1 MTEVY
6 TDPLDIDKLSVK
18 ELEILIKKANEAYF
32 GEEELIMSDAIYDM
46 YIDFLRLKSKNNKLL
61 KQVGSQVKDPK
72 AKFKLDYK
80 LYSMDKKKEKKLI
93 MKWLDKYDPDYI
105 VTDKL
110 DGISGLIVYK
120 NDGNIIF
127 NTRGTATHGLNITK
141 LLKYLPNIPDYEKVS
156 KYCKKNKIKGEQ
168 NLIAFRGEILISKKI
183 FKKNWKDK
191 KANTRNTVGG
201 LVNSKYVDPNLAVD
215 SSFVVYELVDPN
227 FDIMKQLK
235 VIKDIGFE
243 KVYHKK
249 FKNLDYDILSKHLK
263 KRRIDSIYDIDGVI
277 VTNNKRHKRDN
288 TGNPK
293 YAFAFKVVLDDQKA
307 MTKIVDIE
315 WHISKD
321 GYISPIVLIEPVSIG
336 GVKIGRVSAFNAKYV
351 VDNKLG
357 VGAEI
362 EVIRSGDVI
371 PKIEKVIKKAKKVK
385 LPDGDWHWNETK
397 INIICDDCNNKEVI
411 TRQIYYFFDKLN
423 VKGLGMKNVEKLYDS
438 GLNTILKILNAKYK
452 DILKMD
458 GFKEKSSK
466 KLHNALQNSLNDVEL
481 ELIMGASNKFGRCIG
496 VRKSKTVLDVYP
508 NILKD
513 YKKWKTEEF
522 IEKIKGISGWD
533 SKTSTEFVD
542 KFDDFIKFYKS
553 IEKFVKL
560 KKKTKTVKNGKMSGK
575 NIVMTGF
582 RDKELSEK
590 IVNNGGNVSNSISK
604 NTDYLIV
611 KDKESKKSKSSKIVK
626 ANNLGVKI
634 LIKSEI
640 ENMLD

>member
-18 ELEILIKKANEAYF
+18 ELETIIKKANEAYF
-32 GEEELIMSDAIYDM
+32 SEEELIMSDAIYDM

-61 KQVGSQVKDPK
+61 KEVGSKVKDPK
-72 AKFKLDYK
+72 LKVKLDYK
-80 LYSMDKKKEKKLI
+80 LYSMDKKKEQKLI
-93 MKWLDKYDPDYI
+93 EKWLGEYDPDYV

-120 NDGNIIF
+120 NDGNVIF

-141 LLKYLPNIPDYEKVS
+141 LLKYLPNIPDFKHVN

-168 NLIAFRGEILISKKI
+168 NLIAFRGEILISKKK
-183 FKKNWKDK
+183 FEKNWKDK

-201 LVNSKYVDPNLAVD
+201 LVNSKFVDPNLAVD
-215 SSFVVYELVDPN
+215 ASFVVYELVDPN
-227 FDIMKQLK
+227 FNIMKQLK
-235 VIKDIGFE
+235 IIKDIGFE

-249 FKNLDYDILSKHLK
+249 FKNLDYDILSKYLK
-263 KRRIDSIYDIDGVI
+263 KRRIDSVYDIDGVI

-307 MTKIVDIE
+307 KTKIVDIE

-321 GYISPIVLIEPVSIG
+321 GYISPIILIEPVSIG
-336 GVKIGRVSAFNAKYV
+336 GVKIGRVTAFNAKYV

-357 VGAEI
+357 IGAEI

-371 PKIEKVIKKAKKVK
+371 PKIEKVIKKAKDVK
-385 LPDGDWHWNETK
+385 LPDGNWHWNETK

-411 TRQIYYFFDKLN
+411 TRKIYYFFDKLD
-423 VKGLGMKNVEKLYDS
+423 VKGLGMRNVEKLYDS
-438 GLNTILKILNAKYK
+438 GLNTILKILNASYE
-452 DILKMD
+452 DILKLD
-458 GFKEKSSK
+458 GFKEKSAK
-466 KLHNALQNSLNDVEL
+466 KLHVAIQKSLKDVNL
-481 ELIMGASNKFGRCIG
+481 ETIMGASNKFGRG
-496 VRKSKTVLDVYP
+496 VGIRKSKTVLDVYP

-513 YKKWKTEEF
+513 YKKWSTEEF
-522 IEKIKGISGWD
+522 VEKIKKISGWD
-533 SKTSTEFVD
+533 IKTSTEFVD
-542 KFDDFIKFYKS
+542 KFDDFAKFYKS
-553 IEKFVKL
+553 IKKFVKL
-560 KKKTKTVKNGKMSGK
+560 NKANKIVKNVKISGK

-582 RDKELSEK
+582 RDKQLSEK
-590 IVNNGGNVSNSISK
+590 IVSNGGNVVNSISK

-611 KDKESKKSKSSKIVK
+611 KDEESKKSKSSKIVK
-626 ANNLGVKI
+626 AEKLGIKI

-640 ENMLD
+640 EKMLN

>member
-18 ELEILIKKANEAYF
+18 ELETLIKKANEAYF
-32 GEEELIMSDAIYDM
+32 GEEELIMTDAVYDM

-61 KQVGSQVKDPK
+61 KQVGSKVKDPK
-72 AKFKLDYK
+72 MKVKLDYK
-80 LYSMDKKKEKKLI
+80 LYSMDKKKEQKLI
-93 MKWLDKYDPDYI
+93 EKWLGEYDPEYV

-120 NDGNIIF
+120 NDGSVIF

-141 LLKYLPNIPDYEKVS
+141 LLKYLPNIPDYDKVS

-168 NLIAFRGEILISKKI
+168 NLIAFRGEILISKKN
-183 FKKNWKDK
+183 FEKNWKDK

-215 SSFVVYELVDPN
+215 ASFVVYELVDPN
-227 FDIMKQLK
+227 FDIIKQLK
-235 VIKDIGFE
+235 VIKEIGFE

-249 FKNLDYDILSKHLK
+249 FKKLDYNILSNYLK
-263 KRRIDSIYDIDGVI
+263 KRRIESVYDIDGVI
-277 VTNNKRHKRDN
+277 VTNNKKHKRDN

-307 MTKIVDIE
+307 KSKIVDIE
-315 WHISKD
+315 WHTSKD
-321 GYISPIVLIEPVSIG
+321 GYISPIVIIEPVSIG
-336 GVKIGRVSAFNAKYV
+336 GVTISRVTAFNAKYV

-371 PKIEKVIKKAKKVK
+371 PKIEKVIKKAKKVV
-385 LPDGDWHWNETK
+385 LPEGNWHWNETK
-397 INIICDDCNNKEVI
+397 INIISDDNNSREIV
-411 TRQIYYFFDKLN
+411 TRQIYYFFDKLD
-423 VKGLGMKNVEKLYDS
+423 VKGLGMKNVEKLYDA
-438 GLNTILKILNAKYK
+438 GLNTILKILNAKYE
-452 DILKMD
+452 DILKLD
-458 GFKEKSSK
+458 GFKEKSAT
-466 KLHNALQNSLNDVEL
+466 KLHVAIQKSLKEVNL
-481 ELIMGASNKFGRCIG
+481 ETIMGASNKFGRGVG

-513 YKKWKTEEF
+513 YKKWSNEEF

-542 KFDDFIKFYKS
+542 KFDDFAKFYKS

-560 KKKTKTVKNGKMSGK
+560 KKKLKTVKNGKMSGK

-582 RDKELSEK
+582 RDKELTQK
-590 IVNNGGNVSNSISK
+590 IVSNGGKVVNSISK

-611 KDKESKKSKSSKIVK
+611 KDEESKNSKSSKIVK
-626 ANNLGVKI
+626 AEKLKVSIITKEDFEK
-634 LIKSEI
+634 L
-640 ENMLD
+640 LD

>member
-1 MTEVY
+1 MTQVY

-32 GEEELIMSDAIYDM
+32 GEKELIMTDAVYDM

-61 KQVGSQVKDPK
+61 KQVGSRDKDPK
-72 AKFKLDYK
+72 MKVKLDYK
-80 LYSMDKKKEKKLI
+80 LYSMDKKKEQKLI
-93 MKWLDKYDPDYI
+93 EKWLNEYDPEYV

-110 DGISGLIVYK
+110 DGISGLVVYK

-141 LLKYLPNIPDYEKVS
+141 LLKYLPNIPDYDKVS

-168 NLIAFRGEILISKKI
+168 NLIAFRGEILISKKN
-183 FKKNWKDK
+183 FEKNWKDK

-215 SSFVVYELVDPN
+215 ASFVVYELVDPN
-227 FDIMKQLK
+227 FNIMKQLK
-235 VIKDIGFE
+235 IIKEIGFE
-243 KVYHKK
+243 KVHHKK
-249 FKNLDYDILSKHLK
+249 FKKLDYNILSKYLK
-263 KRRIDSIYDIDGVI
+263 KRRIDSVYDIDGVI

-288 TGNPK
+288 AGNPK

-307 MTKIVDIE
+307 KSKIVNIE
-315 WHISKD
+315 WHTSKD
-321 GYISPIVLIEPVSIG
+321 GYISPIVIIEPVSIG
-336 GVKIGRVSAFNAKYV
+336 GVTISRVTAFNAKYV

-357 VGAEI
+357 KGAEI

-371 PKIEKVIKKAKKVK
+371 PKIEKIIKKAKKVV
-385 LPDGDWHWNETK
+385 LPEGNWHWNETK
-397 INIICDDCNNKEVI
+397 INIISDNNNSKEIV
-411 TRQIYYFFDKLN
+411 TRQIYYFFDKLD
-423 VKGLGMKNVEKLYDS
+423 VKGIGMRNVEKLYDA
-438 GLNTILKILNAKYK
+438 GLNTILKILNAKYE
-452 DILKMD
+452 DILKLD

-466 KLHNALQNSLNDVEL
+466 KLHVAIQKSLKEVDL
-481 ELIMGASNKFGRCIG
+481 ETIMGASNKFGRGIG

-513 YKKWKTEEF
+513 YKKWSNEEF
-522 IEKIKGISGWD
+522 IDKIKEISGWD
-533 SKTSTEFVD
+533 VKTSTEFVD
-542 KFDDFIKFYKS
+542 KFDDFAKFYKS

-560 KKKTKTVKNGKMSGK
+560 KKKHKVNKNGKISGK

-582 RDKELSEK
+582 RDKDLSER
-590 IVNNGGNVSNSISK
+590 IVSNGGNVVGSISK

-611 KDKESKKSKSSKIVK
+611 KDEDSKNSKSSKIVK
-626 ANNLGVKI
+626 AEKLGIKI
-634 LIKSEI
+634 LVKSEF
-640 ENMLD
+640 EKMLS

>member
-18 ELEILIKKANEAYF
+18 ELETLIKKANEAYF
-32 GEEELIMSDAIYDM
+32 GEEELIMSDAVYDM

-61 KQVGSQVKDPK
+61 KQVGSKVKDPK
-72 AKFKLDYK
+72 MKVKLDYK
-80 LYSMDKKKEKKLI
+80 LYSMDKKKEQKLI
-93 MKWLDKYDPDYI
+93 EKWLTAYNPEYV

-120 NDGNIIF
+120 NDGSVIF

-141 LLKYLPNIPDYEKVS
+141 LLKYLTNIPDYDKVS

-168 NLIAFRGEILISKKI
+168 NLIAFRGEILISKKN
-183 FKKNWKDK
+183 FEKNWKDK

-215 SSFVVYELVDPN
+215 ASFVVYELVDPN

-235 VIKDIGFE
+235 VIKEIGFE
-243 KVYHKK
+243 KVHHKK
-249 FKNLDYDILSKHLK
+249 FKKLDYDILSKYLK
-263 KRRIDSIYDIDGVI
+263 KRRIDSVYDIDGVI

-307 MTKIVDIE
+307 KTKIVDIE

-321 GYISPIVLIEPVSIG
+321 GYISPIVIIEPVSIG
-336 GVKIGRVSAFNAKYV
+336 GVTISRVTAFNAKYV
-351 VDNKLG
+351 LDNKLG
-357 VGAEI
+357 KGAEI

-371 PKIEKVIKKAKKVK
+371 PKIEKVLKKAKKVE
-385 LPDGDWHWNETK
+385 LPEGNWHWNETK
-397 INIICDDCNNKEVI
+397 INIISDDNNSREIVV
-411 TRQIYYFFDKLN
+411 RQIYYFFDKLD

-438 GLNTILKILNAKYK
+438 GLNTILKILNAKYE
-452 DILKMD
+452 DILKLD

-466 KLHNALQNSLNDVEL
+466 KLHVAIQKSLKDVDL
-481 ELIMGASNKFGRCIG
+481 ETIMGASNKFGRGVG

-513 YKKWKTEEF
+513 YKKWSKEEF
-522 IEKIKGISGWD
+522 IEKIKAISGWE
-533 SKTSTEFVD
+533 SKTSIEFVD
-542 KFDDFIKFYKS
+542 KFDDFSKFYKS

-560 KKKTKTVKNGKMSGK
+560 KTKNKIVKNTKISGK

-582 RDKELSEK
+582 RDKDLSER
-590 IVNNGGNVSNSISK
+590 IVSNGGNVVNSISK

-611 KDKESKKSKSSKIVK
+611 KDDESKKSKSSKIVK
-626 ANNLGVKI
+626 AEKLGVKI
-634 LIKSEI
+634 LIKSEL
-640 ENMLD
+640 EKMLN